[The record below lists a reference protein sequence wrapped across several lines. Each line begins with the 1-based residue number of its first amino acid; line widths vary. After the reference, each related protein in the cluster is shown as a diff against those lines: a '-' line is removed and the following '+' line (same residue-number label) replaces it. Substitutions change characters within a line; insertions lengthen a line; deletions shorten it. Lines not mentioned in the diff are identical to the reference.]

1 MSEVLKDKSGVED
14 NNSSATGN
22 ESEGKTY
29 TQAELDEL
37 LQKEGDR
44 RVTEALK
51 KAEKKN
57 ADKVKEAQKLAA
69 MNEQQKYE
77 YELEQREKAIEA
89 KEKALAL
96 AENKNEASKILAEKG
111 ISLQLVDFVVAE
123 DADTMNA
130 NIQLLD
136 KAFKASVKAEVEKRL
151 GSDAPKKNLPLDQ
164 TITKEIFKKMNI
176 MEQQKLARE
185 NPELYKQLTTK

>member
-1 MSEVLKDKSGVED
+1 MAEENKTLGTEQD
-14 NNSSATGN
+14 NLDT
-22 ESEGKTY
+22 ETEKTY

-51 KAEKKN
+51 KAEKKS
-57 ADKVKEAQKLAA
+57 ADRVKEAQKLAA

-96 AENKNEASKILAEKG
+96 AENKNEASKILADKG
-111 ISLQLVDFVVAE
+111 LSLQLVDFVVAE
-123 DADTMNA
+123 DAETMNA
-130 NIQLLD
+130 NITLLE

-151 GSDAPKKNLPLDQ
+151 GSESPKKNLPLDN
-164 TITKEIFKKMNI
+164 TMTKEKFAKLTLA
-176 MEQQKLARE
+176 ELQQLHDE
-185 NPELYKQLTTK
+185 NPEVYNSFKSR

>member
-1 MSEVLKDKSGVED
+1 MAEESKNIETGAE
-14 NNSSATGN
+14 NNPATG
-22 ESEGKTY
+22 EKTY

-151 GSDAPKKNLPLDQ
+151 GSNSPKKNLPPEEG
-164 TITKEIFKKMNI
+164 ITKEAFKKMSI
-176 MEQQKLARE
+176 MQQQQLFME
-185 NPELYKQLTTK
+185 NPELYKQLTH